1 MRHVD
6 AKVDDLRHGVDAS
19 KSWRLSDPPSPRQGS
34 WNPQIAPLAPPRP
47 VMRLLDQNDAID
59 ALWKSRQQLV
69 EELTD
74 DFHQLPRARQSQ
86 GRRASRKLPCEQ
98 QHGQTIITVSLKAKS
113 GPILI
118 VALVVLIAIALL
130 PQLPVTALRFR
141 CLLWLRLALLAAEH

>member
-1 MRHVD
+1 MT
-6 AKVDDLRHGVDAS
+6 
-19 KSWRLSDPPSPRQGS
+19 PPPPPPPRGAGALHGS
-34 WNPQIAPLAPPRP
+34 WNPHIAILAPLRP